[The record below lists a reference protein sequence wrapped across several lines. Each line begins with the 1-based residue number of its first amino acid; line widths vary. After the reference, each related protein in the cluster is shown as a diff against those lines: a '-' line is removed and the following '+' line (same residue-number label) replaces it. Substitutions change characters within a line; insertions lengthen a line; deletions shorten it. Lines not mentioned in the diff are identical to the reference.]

1 MDVNITASCFIHLH
15 HTNNFSCWK
24 IVGRKKDR
32 RFLVR
37 ERGCFLV
44 SGFDRGKN
52 VIYLRRK
59 EIDPTFRDVYFP
71 RSLRPVL
78 LSWLIFVTFSWLLSG
93 SVSSCFPNGYVYY
106 LEKEYVVGSFLAIWF
121 QAPHDVRSFSRCELR
136 IGRKHQMFI
145 FVLSERFGFD
155 SIFQNGKPTWS
166 DGPRCKIMWHFVVT
180 SFSLM

>member
-1 MDVNITASCFIHLH
+1 MLQGNSATKTMDVNITASCFIHLH

-106 LEKEYVVGSFLAIWF
+106 LEKEYVGWQQLPIFL
-121 QAPHDVRSFSRCELR
+121 
-136 IGRKHQMFI
+136 
-145 FVLSERFGFD
+145 LSERFGFV
-155 SIFQNGKPTWS
+155 SISQNWKATWS
-166 DGPRCKIMWHFVVT
+166 DWPHCKTILWLT
-180 SFSLM
+180 TL